1 MDKKEKEEFMKQKR
15 AAYKKARTFGLF
27 LFIVVMAFCCILGLM
42 IPVRPKESVL
52 EKRELAKFPQITV
65 SGVLDGSYF
74 SDISTWYSDSYPLRD
89 VWMSG
94 SNAMKKL
101 YGIKTKQIV
110 SNRAQQMRFQLLQK
124 MKMKRHLRLLQK
136 NQSRNLFRQK

>member
-1 MDKKEKEEFMKQKR
+1 
-15 AAYKKARTFGLF
+15 
-27 LFIVVMAFCCILGLM
+27 M

-89 VWMSG
+89 VWMSRKQCYEKALW
-94 SNAMKKL
+94 NKNKADC
-101 YGIKTKQIV
+101 IK
-110 SNRAQQMRFQLLQK
+110 
-124 MKMKRHLRLLQK
+124 
-136 NQSRNLFRQK
+136 

>member
-1 MDKKEKEEFMKQKR
+1 MLYSRIDDSCSSKGIGTR
-15 AAYKKARTFGLF
+15 
-27 LFIVVMAFCCILGLM
+27 
-42 IPVRPKESVL
+42 
-52 EKRELAKFPQITV
+52 KRELAKFPQITV

-110 SNRAQQMRFQLLQK
+110 SNKGTADEIPVVTK

>member
-110 SNRAQQMRFQLLQK
+110 SNK
-124 MKMKRHLRLLQK
+124 GH
-136 NQSRNLFRQK
+136 SR

>member
-65 SGVLDGSYF
+65 LIFPHGTLIPIHFVMCGCQE
-74 SDISTWYSDSYPLRD
+74 
-89 VWMSG
+89 
-94 SNAMKKL
+94 AML
-101 YGIKTKQIV
+101 
-110 SNRAQQMRFQLLQK
+110 
-124 MKMKRHLRLLQK
+124 
-136 NQSRNLFRQK
+136 

>member
-52 EKRELAKFPQITV
+52 EKKRVGKV
-65 SGVLDGSYF
+65 SANYCFRCVR
-74 SDISTWYSDSYPLRD
+74 W
-89 VWMSG
+89 
-94 SNAMKKL
+94 KL
-101 YGIKTKQIV
+101 
-110 SNRAQQMRFQLLQK
+110 
-124 MKMKRHLRLLQK
+124 
-136 NQSRNLFRQK
+136 LF

>member
-52 EKRELAKFPQITV
+52 EKRELAKFPKILFQVCQMEVTFLIFPHGTLIPIHFV
-65 SGVLDGSYF
+65 MCGCQE
-74 SDISTWYSDSYPLRD
+74 
-89 VWMSG
+89 
-94 SNAMKKL
+94 AML
-101 YGIKTKQIV
+101 
-110 SNRAQQMRFQLLQK
+110 
-124 MKMKRHLRLLQK
+124 
-136 NQSRNLFRQK
+136 

>member
-52 EKRELAKFPQITV
+52 EKR
-65 SGVLDGSYF
+65 
-74 SDISTWYSDSYPLRD
+74 
-89 VWMSG
+89 
-94 SNAMKKL
+94 
-101 YGIKTKQIV
+101 
-110 SNRAQQMRFQLLQK
+110 
-124 MKMKRHLRLLQK
+124 
-136 NQSRNLFRQK
+136 